1 MQTKTAK
8 QATQTQDKP
17 FAYRHAIAYT
27 ALDRAGF
34 DCINS
39 LHGSKVVSNKSD
51 RTVWLIADILPDDE
65 RVLLRWVTSHGVEVA
80 DPVRV
85 NIDGNCAALVLALA
99 GVEVR
104 A

>member
-1 MQTKTAK
+1 MTT
-8 QATQTQDKP
+8 TQTQHTTM
-17 FAYRHAIAYT
+17 AVRQGRHAIAYT

-39 LHGSKVVSNKSD
+39 LRGSKVVSREAD
-51 RTVWLIADILPDDE
+51 RQVWLIADILLDDE
-65 RVLLRWVTSHGVEVA
+65 RVLLRWVTSRGVEVA

-85 NIDGNCAALVLALA
+85 NIDGNCAALVIALA
-99 GVEVR
+99 AVEVL

>member
-1 MQTKTAK
+1 MT
-8 QATQTQDKP
+8 ATQTQDTDMT
-17 FAYRHAIAYT
+17 ARHGRHAIAYT

-39 LHGSKVVSNKSD
+39 LRGSKVVSTEAN
-51 RTVWLIADILPDDE
+51 RQVWLIADILLDDE
-65 RVLLRWVTSHGVEVA
+65 RVLLRWVTSRGVEVA

-85 NIDGNCAALVLALA
+85 NIDGNCAAFVLALA
-99 GVEVR
+99 DVEVL